1 MSKFQFPSLSRALP
15 AALLIVSIG
24 CVRNPS
30 AEPAPAPAP
39 EVVVSVEPRPS
50 TPVQP
55 LVVSPESPIKEFGTM
70 WTFDAPP
77 LEYWKARYDFTPTK
91 EWLERVQF
99 ASVRLP
105 GCSASLVSS
114 KGLVMTN
121 HHCARSCIEAVSPRD
136 TNYNDVGFF
145 AKTMA
150 DEKKCATA
158 WVDQLQSTEDVTA
171 RINAAVTA
179 TSPGEQVAQ
188 RNATIAAIERECA
201 TTTGFNCQVVTF
213 YQGGMYSL
221 YRYKR
226 YTDVRVV
233 MNPEE
238 SIAFFGGDPDNFTYP
253 RYDLDMTFYRVY
265 ENGQPLNTPI
275 HLTWSPNGA
284 EEGELVFM
292 TGNPGSTGR
301 LLTMAQME
309 YLRDVQYP
317 AQIAGYERQLAIL
330 EELSKASP
338 EAKRQYENQIFSL
351 ENAHKAV
358 SGFLTGL
365 RDSSLMA
372 KKAAFEADFR
382 RRIDADPAL
391 RAQYGAAWD
400 EIASAQRQLAA
411 LNVQQ
416 RYHGFTGSQLLT
428 LAAQLVRL
436 PAETAKPDSMRLPAY
451 RGSSEGAMRTNLL
464 RDQRF
469 NLDAEQTQL
478 AAQLR
483 AAQAE
488 LPAGDPYLRA
498 MLAGRTPDAAAK
510 ALIEGTSLVNVA
522 TRKELLE
529 GGAAAIAASSDPLIV
544 AARTIDSLQRAIT
557 GRTAPHEAVISASAA
572 KVGRAIF
579 SAYGKT
585 LPPDATFTLRITD
598 GVVKGYEQNGTL
610 IPPKTTFHGLYNR
623 SAAFGNEPPFR
634 IPARWE
640 QRKGKLTMTTPYNFV
655 STNDI
660 IGGNSGSPVINRQ
673 GQVVGL
679 VFDGNIESLPN
690 RFIFTD
696 EAARAV
702 SVHSEAIIEALRVM
716 YDANRIA
723 DELEGKAM

>member
-1 MSKFQFPSLSRALP
+1 MP
-15 AALLIVSIG
+15 AARTSSTACA
-24 CVRNPS
+24 CV
-30 AEPAPAPAP
+30 
-39 EVVVSVEPRPS
+39 
-50 TPVQP
+50 
-55 LVVSPESPIKEFGTM
+55 
-70 WTFDAPP
+70 
-77 LEYWKARYDFTPTK
+77 
-91 EWLERVQF
+91 
-99 ASVRLP
+99 
-105 GCSASLVSS
+105 
-114 KGLVMTN
+114 
-121 HHCARSCIEAVSPRD
+121 EAVSPRD
-136 TNYNDVGFF
+136 TNYNEVGFF
-145 AKTMA
+145 AKRMA
-150 DEKKCATA
+150 DEKRCASA

-171 RINAAVTA
+171 RISAAITT

-188 RNATIAAIERECA
+188 RNAAIATIERECA
-201 TTTGFNCQVVTF
+201 TSTGFNCQVVTF

-275 HLTWSPNGA
+275 HLTWSPTGA
-284 EEGELVFM
+284 KEGDLVFM

-317 AQIAGYERQLAIL
+317 AQIAGFERQLAVL
-330 EELSKASP
+330 EAVSAKSP
-338 EAKRQYENQIFSL
+338 EAKRQFENQIFSL
-351 ENAHKAV
+351 QNSRKAV
-358 SGFLTGL
+358 SGFLAGL

-382 RRIDADPAL
+382 GRVNADPAL
-391 RAQYGAAWD
+391 RAQYGSAWD
-400 EIASAQRQLAA
+400 DIATAQRQLAA

-416 RYHGFTGSQLLT
+416 RFHGFGGSQLLGV
-428 LAAQLVRL
+428 AGQLVRL
-436 PAETAKPDSMRLPAY
+436 PIEAAKPDSLRLMAY
-451 RGSSEGAMRTNLL
+451 RGPAEAAMRANLL
-464 RDQRF
+464 RDQRY
-469 NLDAEQTQL
+469 NVDAERRQL
-478 AAQLR
+478 EAQLR

-488 LPAGDPYLRA
+488 LPAGDPYLRI
-498 MLAGRTPDAAAK
+498 MLAGRTPEAAAA
-510 ALIEGTSLVNVA
+510 ALIDGSSLANVA

-529 GGAAAIAASSDPLIV
+529 GGAAAVAASRDPLIV
-544 AARTIDSLQRAIT
+544 AARSLDSLQRAIT
-557 GRTAPHEAVISASAA
+557 ERAAPHEAVLSASAA

-610 IPPKTTFHGLYNR
+610 IPAKTTFHGLYDR
-623 SAAFGNEPPFR
+623 SAAFGNEPPFKL
-634 IPARWE
+634 PVRWE
-640 QRKGKLTMTTPYNFV
+640 QRKGKLNMTTPYNFV

-702 SVHSEAIIEALRVM
+702 SVSSAAIIEALRVM